1 MGERRSSPKV
11 NNVSGRGARREAA
24 SLRRDRRP
32 AHVKK
37 TQLGPEYVAS
47 ALGEAARREAASLL
61 GTADHRM
68 SKVRPRCQRQP
79 RRGHEEPVEAT
90 DALRP
95 TGGGRSAESGPS
107 QLPGGGSDPLRP
119 PDQCPASEAINSS
132 RQTCPASEAINS
144 DSPDGCPAG
153 EGLITPTAGLDR
165 GRRAKSTPSFRSAL
179 PAKDQRQ
186 LRFGSIPSW
195 ETGGERIILRSCP
208 CNRDHAPR
216 VSMVENLGKSQTVL
230 SLSRPQAPQKRACG
244 APFEDCRQIVH

>member
-119 PDQCPASEAINSS
+119 PDQCPASEAINS
-132 RQTCPASEAINS
+132 

-216 VSMVENLGKSQTVL
+216 VSMVGNLGKSQTVQ
-230 SLSRPQAPQKRACG
+230 SLLPFNAQRKRACN
-244 APFEDCRQIVH
+244 APFEDYRQIVH

>member
-1 MGERRSSPKV
+1 MGERRSSPRM

-61 GTADHRM
+61 STADRRM
-68 SKVRPRCQRQP
+68 SKLRPRCQRQP

-95 TGGGRSAESGPS
+95 TGGGRSAESGSS

-132 RQTCPASEAINS
+132 RQTGVQREKGLSLQ
-144 DSPDGCPAG
+144 SPDWTED
-153 EGLITPTAGLDR
+153 EGLSQLRRFGPRCLRRTNVNSASAAFPR
-165 GRRAKSTPSFRSAL
+165 GRPGESASSSGHARATGTTHPGFLWS
-179 PAKDQRQ
+179 
-186 LRFGSIPSW
+186 
-195 ETGGERIILRSCP
+195 ETLEK
-208 CNRDHAPR
+208 A
-216 VSMVENLGKSQTVL
+216 
-230 SLSRPQAPQKRACG
+230 
-244 APFEDCRQIVH
+244 

>member
-1 MGERRSSPKV
+1 MPDARDRAGVREDAARPGADTVRGGTATRGAAVLRLHRRPAHEGRRSSPRV

-119 PDQCPASEAINSS
+119 PDQCPASEAINS
-132 RQTCPASEAINS
+132 

-153 EGLITPTAGLDR
+153 EGPTSNSN
-165 GRRAKSTPSFRSAL
+165 RR
-179 PAKDQRQ
+179 
-186 LRFGSIPSW
+186 
-195 ETGGERIILRSCP
+195 TG
-208 CNRDHAPR
+208 PR
-216 VSMVENLGKSQTVL
+216 TKG
-230 SLSRPQAPQKRACG
+230 
-244 APFEDCRQIVH
+244 